1 MARER
6 LPSSDLPTGTGR
18 FKTTAWTAVLAAKD
32 PDDTDFRVSLESLVE
47 AYWKPAYLFIRSK
60 GRSHEE
66 AKDLTQEFF
75 ALFLEKNFLRSVDR
89 EKGRFRTF
97 LLTAL
102 SRFLMNAYAREKALK
117 RGGGLKRLQSL
128 EALKDE
134 EVGKGFEPAEGET
147 AEELFNRHWAKA
159 LLARVFARLAAVCAQ
174 EDKRVYYEVLTR
186 QFFSTTADGR
196 RPSYKDIADELR
208 LSEVDV
214 TNYLH
219 RAKHIYKD
227 LLREEIR
234 SYVQDDSQVEEELH
248 DLWRSLSP

>member
-1 MARER
+1 MAAQGT
-6 LPSSDLPTGTGR
+6 PSSDIPPGTGR
-18 FKTTAWTAVLAAKD
+18 FKTTAWTAVLSAKD
-32 PDDTDFRVSLESLVE
+32 PDDTDFRASLEHLVE
-47 AYWKPAYLFIRSK
+47 TYWKPAYLFVRSR
-60 GRSHEE
+60 GHSHEA

-102 SRFLMNAYAREKALK
+102 TRFLLNVHARDKALK
-117 RGGGLKRLQSL
+117 RGGGLKPIRSL

-134 EVGKGFEPAEGET
+134 EIGTGYEPAEGET
-147 AEELFNRHWAKA
+147 PEEAFNRHWARA
-159 LLARVFARLAAVCAQ
+159 LLARVFARLKEVC
-174 EDKRVYYEVLTR
+174 EREGKPVYHEVLAR
-186 QFFSTTADGR
+186 QFFGTTPDGR
-196 RPSYKDIADELR
+196 RLAYRELAAQLG

-219 RAKHIYKD
+219 RAKRIYRD

-234 SYVQDDSQVEEELH
+234 SYVADDSQVEEEIR
-248 DLWRSLSP
+248 DLWRCLAD